1 MIFCG
6 FLHTFPLKRSKLA
19 GGVREMG
26 DLDTTSNVMKDE
38 MYQLKVR
45 AVLMRDSDIQLTKIC
60 RELHVV
66 NSIFQSRIFIHGMHC
81 IKPKQV
87 KN

>member
-1 MIFCG
+1 
-6 FLHTFPLKRSKLA
+6 
-19 GGVREMG
+19 
-26 DLDTTSNVMKDE
+26 MKDE

-66 NSIFQSRIFIHGMHC
+66 NSIFQCRLFIHGMHC

-87 KN
+87 KNNVWQGTTAGKYASQQFSASYAAQPKGCSAC